1 MVPLELSRGRKKD
14 KPLNI
19 ATKNKTIWRII
30 NLIMS
35 NSSFL
40 IFGHIFPDED
50 CVASLTAFGLLLRK
64 FNKKVCIYLES
75 AIQQP
80 LQFLA
85 DLIDYN
91 GIEFYTD
98 VLGPISKPD
107 VIFVLD
113 TPKPDM
119 IAADE
124 YGLQLLA
131 DESILKVEI
140 DHHFDADAQTVSM
153 PDFSLLLN
161 ASSTCEIIAQI
172 CYKLSQRSEIL
183 QRYEISEL
191 YSRNIVLAMLTGMVG
206 DAKTGG
212 YIFKKSEKKKFDYFF
227 SRLNEILAK
236 KRRRNTTNIA
246 NATEILHIIDFLS
259 TSEHKILNKLL
270 DYTTYDDKIA
280 AIFLDKET
288 SAEIFKLGDYSQI
301 VGVVKT
307 ATNAIAETAGLIG
320 ISVFYDPD
328 DISNKLQYRVR
339 ASKAGN
345 YLNLLTVLLDL
356 KIEDGGGHPGAIA
369 FRLNKTNFSDKDFEE
384 FNATLVKKVKKI
396 IAVERGLNE

>member
-40 IFGHIFPDED
+40 IFGHVFPDED